1 MGWSQFGI
9 QGGNI
14 PGCIP
19 VVLTD
24 HEEPQYSFVNAV
36 RGMGFLSQR
45 ARRFTERKESDPWS
59 FWTYS
64 FCTSFG
70 TRASG
75 LHLEAVWGSGGKRI
89 KNVKNALKIS
99 WGMERNGLFSSSH
112 RSTLFMAHKRTDMVS
127 EKTAEG
133 KRWSRYFFDV
143 HAQGGGARAVNKG
156 FVFQLAVWLASGV
169 LVVVGWAWW
178 ANEKYKS
185 DLLIQTRLI
194 ANAVNVEEV
203 KTLSGTPEQ
212 LNNPIHYEL
221 VRKLTEI
228 QSVMPEWRWIYILL
242 QRADGVIVAGLDTD
256 PPESEYYSIPG
267 EVYDDPPVEFFQ
279 AFAEKRTGVFGPY
292 GDEWGEWLTAAV
304 PIVDPET
311 DRVVGVYAVDIEA
324 ARWILTVASKA
335 FLPMGVF
342 ALLGIIL
349 VTRRRAM
356 MVRGHRQEELQ
367 DRESRAT
374 RQRTAIAHLALEDS
388 IVRGDMARALKKI
401 TGVLSATVSA
411 SRTSIWK
418 LSEDGHALNCIS
430 LYESGEHLASRDSM
444 VDMGKF
450 PRYFETLMAE
460 SRIHAEEAQTDPRSS
475 ELTDYFKEHGIVS
488 ILDAGII
495 VDGRLV
501 GVVSLEQAGRRA
513 QWHADEESF
522 VSTIAAIVG
531 QLFANVERKKA
542 EDALKESETRFRHIA
557 EMLPSGIFE
566 IDLNG
571 RVFFANKT
579 ALDMFGYTP
588 EDIESGMIAFDA
600 LASTDR
606 VLAKE
611 RVFLR
616 LNGEAIGY
624 QEYVGQ
630 RMDGT
635 TFPVS
640 FNIAP
645 KIVGEQVT
653 GFLGAMMDLTER
665 KRAEEQLR
673 QINHQLEAAIV
684 EANAMTMA
692 AKAASVAKSSFLA
705 NMSHEFRTPL
715 NAIIGFAQVLRHDD
729 SLSPRQL
736 EQLHSIARS
745 GEHLLGLINTI
756 LDMSKIEAG
765 KLLLNERRFCLHEML
780 NDLEK
785 MFCFRV
791 ESKGVRIV
799 VERQE
804 SVPHTVMAD
813 EGKLRQ
819 VLINL
824 MENAVKFTKAGDVV
838 LRIWAEFPEAETGR
852 CCLRVEVQDSGTGIP
867 EGEQERIFEPFEQ
880 TESGRKMGGTGL
892 GLPISRKLVEMMG
905 GEISVDSR
913 EGKGSCFRFHVC
925 LKVVSREGSAPVP
938 GGGDRMAGGSL
949 SRGELGPL
957 PDEVAQAMRKA
968 LDAGDVEEL
977 EKQISLLVQ
986 VNPDAGRRLGVLLK
1000 QYDYDQIRRVL
1011 NKEGA

>member
-1 MGWSQFGI
+1 MG
-9 QGGNI
+9 
-14 PGCIP
+14 
-19 VVLTD
+19 
-24 HEEPQYSFVNAV
+24 
-36 RGMGFLSQR
+36 
-45 ARRFTERKESDPWS
+45 
-59 FWTYS
+59 
-64 FCTSFG
+64 
-70 TRASG
+70 
-75 LHLEAVWGSGGKRI
+75 
-89 KNVKNALKIS
+89 
-99 WGMERNGLFSSSH
+99 
-112 RSTLFMAHKRTDMVS
+112 HKRTDMVS
-127 EKTAEG
+127 GKPAEG
-133 KRWSRYFFDV
+133 KRWRRYFFDGGT
-143 HAQGGGARAVNKG
+143 GGGAPRVVNKG
-156 FVFQLAVWLASGV
+156 FVFQLTVWALCGV
-169 LVVVGWAWW
+169 LVVGGVAWR
-178 ANEKYKS
+178 ANEKYQS

-203 KTLSGTPEQ
+203 KTLTGTPEQ
-212 LNNPIHYEL
+212 LNNPLHYEM

-228 QSVMPEWRWIYILL
+228 QSVMPDWRWIYILL
-242 QRADGVIVAGLDTD
+242 QREDGVIVAGLDTD
-256 PPESEYYSIPG
+256 PPESEFYSIPG

-279 AFAEKRTGVFGPY
+279 AFAEKRIGVFGPY
-292 GDEWGEWLTAAV
+292 RDEWGEWLTAAV
-304 PIVDPET
+304 PIVDPAT

-324 ARWILTVASKA
+324 ARWILTVASKTL
-335 FLPMGVF
+335 FPMGIF
-342 ALLGIIL
+342 GLLGIIL
-349 VTRRRAM
+349 VIRRRAAM
-356 MVRGHRQEELQ
+356 AYGHRQGELQ

-388 IVRGDMARALKKI
+388 IIRGDMNRALKKI

-418 LSEDGHALNCIS
+418 LSEGGNALNCIS
-430 LYESGEHLASRDSM
+430 LYESGEHLASRDSVVNM
-444 VDMGKF
+444 REF

-475 ELTDYFKEHGIVS
+475 ELTEYFKDHGIVS

-495 VDGRLV
+495 VDGKLV

-571 RVFFANKT
+571 KVFFANKT

-588 EDIESGMIAFDA
+588 EDIARGMIAFDA
-600 LASTDR
+600 LTPSDR
-606 VLAKE
+606 MMAKE

-616 LNGEAIGY
+616 LNGDAVGY
-624 QEYVGQ
+624 QEYIGQ
-630 RMDGT
+630 RVDGS

-673 QINHQLEAAIV
+673 QVNHQLEAAIV

-729 SLSPRQL
+729 SLSPKQL
-736 EQLHSIARS
+736 DQLHAIARS

-756 LDMSKIEAG
+756 RDMSKIEAG
-765 KLLLNERRFCLHEML
+765 KLSLNERRFCLH
-780 NDLEK
+780 DLLDELGK
-785 MFCFRV
+785 MFRFRV

-799 VERQE
+799 VVRLD
-804 SVPHTVMAD
+804 SVPHTVVAD

-824 MENAVKFTKAGDVV
+824 MENAIKFTKAGDVT
-838 LRIWAEFPEAETGR
+838 LRVWAETSAVDAGR
-852 CCLRVEVQDSGTGIP
+852 CCLRVEVQDSGSGIP

-905 GEISVDSR
+905 GEISVESR
-913 EGKGSCFRFHVC
+913 EGQGSCFHFHVC
-925 LKVVSREGSAPVP
+925 LKAVPREGVVPVQD
-938 GGGDRMAGGSL
+938 GSDSVAGIPP
-949 SRGELGPL
+949 SRGDSRPL
-957 PDEVAQAMRKA
+957 PDELVRAMGRS

-977 EKQISLLVQ
+977 EKQISLLAG
-986 VNPDAGRRLGVLLK
+986 VNPGAGRRLGELLK
-1000 QYDYDQIRRVL
+1000 QYDYDRIRRVL
-1011 NKEGA
+1011 NQEEA